1 VQPSGVV
8 VTLKHFC
15 TSLSLKAMLVR
26 GLVLVNGYGG
36 VHEERAPHGVNVGVA
51 VAVGVNVAVAVGV
64 NVAVAVGVNVAVDVG
79 VNVAVA
85 VDVAVGVNVA
95 VGVEVGVAVGTAQST
110 KEEPS
115 FMPWMFWKG
124 VVTY

>member
-1 VQPSGVV
+1 
-8 VTLKHFC
+8 
-15 TSLSLKAMLVR
+15 MLVR

-36 VHEERAPHGVNVGVA
+36 VHEERAPHGVNVG
-51 VAVGVNVAVAVGV
+51 VAVAVGV